1 MNWMSNNL
9 PAPLGEGMLTVWVDA
24 LKAIPGAAKAIA
36 HLVSGAA
43 DAGNAWVDVIK
54 ARGERQAQQIR
65 DETET
70 KSAFINSIA
79 RVATEKA
86 TQNPELVDRAITYL
100 SATLPR
106 EQQTREEIAF
116 LGVNYLRD
124 DPPPADMKEV
134 PDEDWLNLFSSL
146 ASRANSQTMKEHWAQ
161 ILRGEIRAPG
171 SFSLSTL
178 QVMSVLDKSLAETV
192 VRVWPAVIA
201 EEYVATIGRFNA
213 SPFYTDLVT
222 LDGLGLIRLGHGMAF
237 ISNGEGETSLRVG
250 SKALIFKGMLAHQRS
265 ILNVGILSQSGKELA
280 SIQPF
285 GGNEEIARELGP
297 LIRNVFRAKAVFLS
311 EFDQQA
317 MRPSGPIELLDGE
330 G

>member
-106 EQQTREEIAF
+106 EQQTRRNCI
-116 LGVNYLRD
+116 
-124 DPPPADMKEV
+124 
-134 PDEDWLNLFSSL
+134 S
-146 ASRANSQTMKEHWAQ
+146 
-161 ILRGEIRAPG
+161 G
-171 SFSLSTL
+171 SELSP
-178 QVMSVLDKSLAETV
+178 
-192 VRVWPAVIA
+192 R
-201 EEYVATIGRFNA
+201 
-213 SPFYTDLVT
+213 
-222 LDGLGLIRLGHGMAF
+222 
-237 ISNGEGETSLRVG
+237 
-250 SKALIFKGMLAHQRS
+250 
-265 ILNVGILSQSGKELA
+265 
-280 SIQPF
+280 
-285 GGNEEIARELGP
+285 
-297 LIRNVFRAKAVFLS
+297 
-311 EFDQQA
+311 
-317 MRPSGPIELLDGE
+317 
-330 G
+330 